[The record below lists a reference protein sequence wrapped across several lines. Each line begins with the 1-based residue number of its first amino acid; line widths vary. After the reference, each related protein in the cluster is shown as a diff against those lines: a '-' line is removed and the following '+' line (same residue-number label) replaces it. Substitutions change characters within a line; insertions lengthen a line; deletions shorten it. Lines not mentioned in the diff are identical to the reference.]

1 MPMRLP
7 GWELRL
13 AELVDRF
20 DRSTYSLG
28 SNDCFRLACE
38 TVAALTG
45 RDVWPQFE
53 GKYAT
58 RADAIRLI
66 RSVASDGEGADL
78 KRAVEI
84 VFGVEPVSIL
94 AAGRGDL
101 YLFVQ
106 SLPHLGVGLG
116 AQVGVMLPAGL
127 GLVRIDDKRLQAAWR
142 V

>member
-1 MPMRLP
+1 MGMRLE

-13 AELVDRF
+13 AALVDKF
-20 DRSTYSLG
+20 DRSAYALG
-28 SNDCFRLACE
+28 SNDCFRFACE

-66 RSVASDGEGADL
+66 RSVDPEI

-101 YLFVQ
+101 YLFVDG
-106 SLPHLGVGLG
+106 LPHLGVGIG
-116 AQVGVMLPAGL
+116 AQVAVMLPEGL
-127 GLVRIDDKRLQAAWR
+127 GLARIDDERLQAAWR

>member
-1 MPMRLP
+1 MGALVRLE

-13 AELVDRF
+13 AALVEKF
-20 DRSTYSLG
+20 DASGYALG
-28 SNDCFRLACE
+28 SNDCFRFACE

-45 RDVWPQFE
+45 RDAWPQFE
-53 GKYAT
+53 GKYLS

-66 RSVASDGEGADL
+66 RSVDRDL

-101 YLFVQ
+101 YLFVDG
-106 SLPHLGVGLG
+106 LPHLGVGLG
-116 AQVGVMLPAGL
+116 AQVAVMLPEGL
-127 GLVRIDDKRLQAAWR
+127 GTVRIDDKRLQAAWR

>member
-1 MPMRLP
+1 MRLE

-13 AELVDRF
+13 AALVDRF
-20 DRSTYSLG
+20 DRASYALG
-28 SNDCFRLACE
+28 SNDCFRFACE

-45 RDVWPQFE
+45 RDAWPQFE
-53 GKYAT
+53 GRYT
-58 RADAIRLI
+58 NRADAIRLI
-66 RSVASDGEGADL
+66 REVASEGEGPDL

-101 YLFVQ
+101 YLFVDG
-106 SLPHLGVGLG
+106 LPHLGVGIG
-116 AQVGVMLPAGL
+116 AQVAVMLPDGL
-127 GLVRIDDKRLQAAWR
+127 GLVRIDDARLQAAWR

>member
-1 MPMRLP
+1 LRLP
-7 GWELRL
+7 GWEMRL
-13 AELVDRF
+13 AALVDRF
-20 DRSTYSLG
+20 DRSAYALG
-28 SNDCFRLACE
+28 SIDCFRFACE

-58 RADAIRLI
+58 PKQAIRLI
-66 RSVASDGEGADL
+66 YSVDPDL
-78 KRAVEI
+78 ERAVEI

-101 YLFVQ
+101 YLFVDAQ
-106 SLPHLGVGLG
+106 PHLGVGLG
-116 AQVGVMLPAGL
+116 AEVAVMLPEGL
-127 GLVRIDDKRLQAAWR
+127 GLARIDDKRLQAAWR